1 MEQETAAI
9 YNLLLNSSGLGRNYK
24 REQLP
29 FGGMDTKNGELST
42 QSGETNFVIKEMT
55 NSPDLYI
62 LAARPF
68 DHLNVFVF
76 LYL

>member
-1 MEQETAAI
+1 
-9 YNLLLNSSGLGRNYK
+9 
-24 REQLP
+24 
-29 FGGMDTKNGELST
+29 MDTKNEELST

-62 LAARPF
+62 LAGRPF